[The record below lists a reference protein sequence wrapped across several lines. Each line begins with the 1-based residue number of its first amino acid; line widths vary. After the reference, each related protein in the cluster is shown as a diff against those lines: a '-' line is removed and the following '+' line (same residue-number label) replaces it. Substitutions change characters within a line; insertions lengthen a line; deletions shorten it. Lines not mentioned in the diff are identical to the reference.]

1 MHPQLSQPSWTL
13 YIMIKQTSDIYIN
26 DISVYSK
33 CAEEH
38 PQHLKYVLERLR
50 DNLYAN
56 WIMNIFPSL
65 EMEFLGH
72 VLSEEKVKTNP
83 KKIQLIKKWQS
94 LVIAKGVRSFLRL
107 ANFYRKFIKD
117 FFALAKLLTDL
128 FKK

>member
-1 MHPQLSQPSWTL
+1 
-13 YIMIKQTSDIYIN
+13 MIKQTNDIYIN

-72 VLSEEKVKTNP
+72 VLFEEKVKTNP
-83 KKIQLIKKWQS
+83 KKIQLIKKWQN

-117 FFALAKLLTDL
+117 FLALAKLLTDL

>member
-1 MHPQLSQPSWTL
+1 
-13 YIMIKQTSDIYIN
+13 
-26 DISVYSK
+26 
-33 CAEEH
+33 
-38 PQHLKYVLERLR
+38 
-50 DNLYAN
+50 
-56 WIMNIFPSL
+56 MNIFPSL